1 MTPETSPANLLGRA
15 AAFLKGHGGVA
26 SVAVATTVFLVA
38 SGSMPFV
45 GGGSGGGYGVPI
57 SWSDAVSAGDPHG
70 LDDGFEH
77 YVVTFAGL
85 GEQGAAPVEE
95 PTSGAVA
102 PNASPATTGE
112 KHVRR
117 VPLQTNAAGEISG
130 SDLVELSKQGNL
142 LGIVSDG
149 TTTYAEI
156 EVTGQGV
163 KTTTKAAEK
172 VGKKAPKSEEP
183 AKGDLLAALLKKVRG
198 TKTVTPVMPGMYAV
212 VTTAKASAFRSLAG
226 VADVDEDVVLTV
238 SAKEP
243 VASTKADE
251 KAKAKGDEKAKA
263 KAAKRVGATDPG
275 YRAQW
280 ALDNKGQAIRGKAG
294 KPGAD
299 IGAAK
304 AWAVS
309 KGKGQVVAVLDTGID
324 ITHPDLADSIWRN
337 TDEVC
342 GNGKDDDN
350 NGYVDDC
357 RGYDFANNDASVFD
371 AGSDNAHGTH
381 VTGIIAAQS
390 DNGVGVAGIAPEV
403 EIMPIK
409 IGNSGAFRMSDV
421 ARGIEYA
428 LANGATIINTSFG
441 TPEGTMIEGVSAL
454 ETAIKHAQAAEVLV
468 VAAAGNDGRDIDR
481 TPTYPASFPEDNV
494 ITVGA
499 STNTGDP
506 SELSNFGAASV
517 DLQAPGT
524 DIVSTLPGGEYG
536 GMSGTSMAAPMV
548 AGSAALILATMPSLA
563 PAEVKALMITNTSEP
578 ASDVNDPAALDV
590 GQVLNE
596 DGTSATEPV
605 RFFFDGFSGASDDV
619 AMAGSVRATVAA
631 DQVPSGANVG
641 VRTTLVTAVD
651 GVMYGVVGA
660 PLDLASGV
668 VRTDDDASVT
678 LSPAAGFSPE
688 ATSTSLAFG
697 YTLPAGEYALV
708 AEAYATTTD
717 ETIGRPWSVFFT
729 VAAEGAVAPDPI
741 VAPSPVGGALTSPD
755 ATVSPVPSEGT
766 GTGDATVP
774 APSSTSGSSGGS
786 GSSVSTTSPDLSDS
800 TSVGGKSKT
809 APTPSQGDTSF
820 DSRTTSGGSTPQ
832 LRDVTTPVTAPSAVT
847 GGTPDSSIV
856 PITAQPAFEGG
867 LPGSAAGSSQAVEV
881 DLPPVPSPVTNG
893 ALRVVGLSPRYGSV
907 DGGEVVMIDGNGF
920 RPTMYVRFGTRA
932 ARVLAISPTQVAVVT
947 PSHIAGTSDLTVALS
962 GGDTVAM
969 ADAYTFVEPT
979 PVAAPSSGPNSSVGA
994 GNEGA
999 VASGPDGS
1007 ASADTTGSPS
1017 GTSGSSSDAGGAPTS
1032 TGVKGS
1038 SSAADSPAVTVP
1050 EVMPTRFSFGASAA
1064 GPGSLRLRP
1073 LVGYSPLSQHPPS
1086 TWAGLSCRLSTCEG
1100 VRL

>member
-1 MTPETSPANLLGRA
+1 M
-15 AAFLKGHGGVA
+15 
-26 SVAVATTVFLVA
+26 AVATTVFLVA

-45 GGGSGGGYGVPI
+45 GGGGGAAYGVPI
-57 SWSDAVSAGDPHG
+57 SWSDAVSAGDPHA

-77 YVVTFAGL
+77 FVVTFAGL

-95 PTSGAVA
+95 PTSGAEA
-102 PNASPATTGE
+102 PDASSSATGE

-163 KTTTKAAEK
+163 KATEGAAEK
-172 VGKKAPKSEEP
+172 VEKKAPKREEP
-183 AKGDLLAALLKKVRG
+183 AKGDLLASLLKKVPG

-212 VTTAKASAFRSLAG
+212 VTTAKASAFRALAG

-243 VASTKADE
+243 TPSTKADE
-251 KAKAKGDEKAKA
+251 KAKAEAEKAEKATKADAKAKAKDEKAKA
-263 KAAKRVGATDPG
+263 RAKAKAERAKAKAERGRGASDPG
-275 YRAQW
+275 YGAQW

-299 IGAAK
+299 IGAAD

-309 KGKGQVVAVLDTGID
+309 KGKGQLVAVLDTGID
-324 ITHPDLADSIWRN
+324 ITHPDLAKSIWRN

-342 GNGKDDDN
+342 ANGKDDDG

-381 VTGIIAAQS
+381 VAGIIAAQS

-421 ARGIEYA
+421 VRGIEYA
-428 LANGATIINTSFG
+428 LANGATIINTAFG
-441 TPEGTMIEGVSAL
+441 TPEGTNIEGVTAL
-454 ETAIKHAQAAEVLV
+454 DTAIRHAQAAEVLV
-468 VAAAGNDGRDIDR
+468 VVAAGNAGRDIDR
-481 TPTYPASFPEDNV
+481 SPTYPASFPEDNV
-494 ITVGA
+494 IAVGA

-506 SELSNFGAASV
+506 SEFSNFGAASV
-517 DLQAPGT
+517 DLSAPGT

-563 PAEVKALMITNTSEP
+563 PAEVKALMIANTTEP
-578 ASDVNDPAALDV
+578 ASSENDPAALDV
-590 GQVLNE
+590 GHVLNE
-596 DGTSATEPV
+596 DETSATEPV

-641 VRTTLVTAVD
+641 VRATLVTAVD

-660 PLDLASGV
+660 PVELGSGV
-668 VRTDDDASVT
+668 AKTDDDASVT

-688 ATSTSLAFG
+688 AAGTPMPFG

-717 ETIGRPWSVFFT
+717 ATIGRPWSVFFT

-741 VAPSPVGGALTSPD
+741 VAPSPVGEGSASPD
-755 ATVSPVPSEGT
+755 GTISPVPSSGSGT
-766 GTGDATVP
+766 RDVTVP
-774 APSSTSGSSGGS
+774 VPGTTSGGS
-786 GSSVSTTSPDLSDS
+786 GNGGSSTPTSSPDLSDEA
-800 TSVGGKSKT
+800 SVGDKSET
-809 APTPSQGDTSF
+809 APTPAQGDSSF

-832 LRDVTTPVTAPSAVT
+832 PEDVTSPVTAPSAVK
-847 GGTPDSSIV
+847 GGSQDSPIV
-856 PITAQPAFEGG
+856 PITAPTAFDGG
-867 LPGSAAGSSQAVEV
+867 KGSSTGSSEAVAV
-881 DLPPVPSPVTNG
+881 DLPPLPSPVSSG
-893 ALRVVGLSPRYGSV
+893 ALGVVGLSPRYGSV
-907 DGGEVVMIDGNGF
+907 EGGEVVLIDGSGF

-962 GGDTVAM
+962 GGDTVTM
-969 ADAYTFVEPT
+969 ADAYSFVEPT
-979 PVAAPSSGPNSSVGA
+979 PAAAPSSGVGSSGPSSSVGA
-994 GNEGA
+994 GSDEGT
-999 VASGPDGS
+999 
-1007 ASADTTGSPS
+1007 ASAGSDDSSSGAAGPSSDTGDVP
-1017 GTSGSSSDAGGAPTS
+1017 TSGE
-1032 TGVKGS
+1032 VEGS
-1038 SSAADSPAVTVP
+1038 SSAAPDSPVVT
-1050 EVMPTRFSFGASAA
+1050 
-1064 GPGSLRLRP
+1064 
-1073 LVGYSPLSQHPPS
+1073 
-1086 TWAGLSCRLSTCEG
+1086 
-1100 VRL
+1100 

>member
-1 MTPETSPANLLGRA
+1 M
-15 AAFLKGHGGVA
+15 
-26 SVAVATTVFLVA
+26 AVATTVFLVA

-45 GGGSGGGYGVPI
+45 GGGGGAGYGVPI
-57 SWSDAVSAGDPHG
+57 SWSDAVSAGDPHA

-77 YVVTFAGL
+77 FVVTFAGL

-95 PTSGAVA
+95 PTSGAGA
-102 PNASPATTGE
+102 PDASPSDSGE

-163 KTTTKAAEK
+163 KATEGAAEK
-172 VGKKAPKSEEP
+172 VEKKAPKHEEP
-183 AKGDLLAALLKKVRG
+183 AKGDLLAALLKKVAG

-212 VTTAKASAFRSLAG
+212 VTTAKASAFKGLAG

-243 VASTKADE
+243 TPSAKADE
-251 KAKAKGDEKAKA
+251 KARTKTEKAEAKTDAKDEKAKA
-263 KAAKRVGATDPG
+263 RAEAKAKRARAKAERRRGASDPG
-275 YRAQW
+275 YGAQW
-280 ALDNKGQAIRGKAG
+280 ALDNRGQAIRGKAG

-299 IGAAK
+299 IGAAD

-342 GNGKDDDN
+342 ANGKDDDG

-371 AGSDNAHGTH
+371 AGSENAHGTH
-381 VTGIIAAQS
+381 VAGIIAAQS

-421 ARGIEYA
+421 VRGIEYA
-428 LANGATIINTSFG
+428 LANGATIINTAFG
-441 TPEGTMIEGVSAL
+441 TPEGTNIEGVTAL
-454 ETAIKHAQAAEVLV
+454 DTAIKHAQAAEVLV
-468 VAAAGNDGRDIDR
+468 VVAAGNAGRDIDR
-481 TPTYPASFPEDNV
+481 SPTFPASFPEDNV
-494 ITVGA
+494 IAVGA

-506 SELSNFGAASV
+506 SEFSNFGAASV
-517 DLQAPGT
+517 DLSAPGT

-563 PAEVKALMITNTSEP
+563 PAEVKALMIANTSEP
-578 ASDVNDPAALDV
+578 ASSENDPAALDV
-590 GQVLNE
+590 GHVLNE
-596 DGTSATEPV
+596 DETSATEPV
-605 RFFFDGFSGASDDV
+605 RFFFDGFSGASEDV

-641 VRTTLVTAVD
+641 VRATLVTAVD

-660 PLDLASGV
+660 SVELGSGV
-668 VRTDDDASVT
+668 ARTDDDASVT

-688 ATSTSLAFG
+688 AAGTPMPFG

-717 ETIGRPWSVFFT
+717 ATIGRPWSVFFT
-729 VAAEGAVAPDPI
+729 VAVEGAVAPDPI
-741 VAPSPVGGALTSPD
+741 VAPNPVGEGAASPD
-755 ATVSPVPSEGT
+755 AAISPVPSSGSGT
-766 GTGDATVP
+766 RDATVP
-774 APSSTSGSSGGS
+774 VPGATSGTSGDG
-786 GSSVSTTSPDLSDS
+786 GISTPTSSPDLSDRA
-800 TSVGGKSKT
+800 SVDGKSET
-809 APTPSQGDTSF
+809 APTPSQGDSSF

-832 LRDVTTPVTAPSAVT
+832 PRDVTTPVTAPTAVK
-847 GGTPDSSIV
+847 GGSQDSPVV
-856 PITAQPAFEGG
+856 PITAPPAFDGG
-867 LPGSAAGSSQAVEV
+867 VGSATGSSPAVEV
-881 DLPPVPSPVTNG
+881 DLPPLPSPVSSG
-893 ALRVVGLSPRYGSV
+893 ALGVVGLSPRYGSV
-907 DGGEVVMIDGNGF
+907 EGGEVVLIDGSGF

-962 GGDTVAM
+962 GGDTVTL

-979 PVAAPSSGPNSSVGA
+979 PVAAPSSGLSSSGLSSSVGA
-994 GNEGA
+994 GSDEGA
-999 VASGPDGS
+999 ASAGS
-1007 ASADTTGSPS
+1007 A
-1017 GTSGSSSDAGGAPTS
+1017 GSSSGTAGSSSGTGDAPTS
-1032 TGVKGS
+1032 SEVEGS
-1038 SSAADSPAVTVP
+1038 SSAAPDSPVVTVP
-1050 EVMPTRFSFGASAA
+1050 EVMPTRFSFGASIS
-1064 GPGSLRLRP
+1064 GPGGLRLRP

-1086 TWAGLSCRLSTCEG
+1086 TWAGLSCRLSTCKG